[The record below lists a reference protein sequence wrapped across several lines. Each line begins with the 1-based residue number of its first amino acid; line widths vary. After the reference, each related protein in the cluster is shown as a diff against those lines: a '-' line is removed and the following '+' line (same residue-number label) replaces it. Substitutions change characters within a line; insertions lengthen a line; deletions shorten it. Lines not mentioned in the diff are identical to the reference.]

1 MEFEVIAS
9 PGAPRSV
16 GPYSQATRAGNLIF
30 CAGQA
35 GFDPATGKLVEGG
48 IREQTRQVIRNIE
61 AILSSSDSDLA
72 HVVKV
77 TVFLHDWV
85 YFREMNEVFGE
96 FFNQK
101 PPVRSTVCGPRWPEG
116 SLLAMEAIAVTRA
129 TR

>member
-1 MEFEVIAS
+1 MLPDPWVLIRKLREPAISSSA
-9 PGAPRSV
+9 
-16 GPYSQATRAGNLIF
+16 RARV
-30 CAGQA
+30 
-35 GFDPATGKLVEGG
+35 DSTPATGKLVEGG

-61 AILSSSDSDLA
+61 AILSSADSDLA

-96 FFNQK
+96 FFNRK
-101 PPVRSTVCGPRWPEG
+101 PPARSTVCGPRWPEG